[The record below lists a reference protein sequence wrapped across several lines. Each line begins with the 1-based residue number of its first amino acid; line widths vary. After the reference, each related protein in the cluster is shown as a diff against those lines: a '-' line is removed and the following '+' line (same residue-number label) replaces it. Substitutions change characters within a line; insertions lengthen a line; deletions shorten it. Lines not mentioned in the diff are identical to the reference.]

1 MMLNSNLLIN
11 TEIKALL
18 AARQAVVALESA
30 VIATGLPSPYNLQAA
45 QASEAA
51 IKATGAHPATVAI
64 IDGQAHIGCQAT
76 QIEQLSAQQAVIKA
90 NIANLA
96 ALMAN
101 GSWGATTVSTTLHLA
116 AQAGIKVFATGGIG
130 GVHREAEK
138 TFDISAD
145 LMALARYPLV
155 VVSAGAKAI
164 LDLPRT
170 VEVLETLGVPI
181 IGYQTDEFPAFYSR
195 RSGIKLDIVAET
207 PAAVARIAQTHWQLG
222 FTSAVLVA
230 APIPPAAEIPAPE
243 IENYCQAALQAARQQ
258 GIVGKAVTPY
268 LLARMEAFSQGRSIP
283 ANLALLENNAR
294 CAGEIAVA
302 LAAWESSTL

>member
-1 MMLNSNLLIN
+1 MLHNNLLIN
-11 TEIKALL
+11 KEIAGLL

-45 QASEAA
+45 QATEAA
-51 IKATGAHPATVAI
+51 INATGARAATIAI
-64 IDGQAHIGCQAT
+64 VNGQGRIGCSADE
-76 QIEQLSAQQAVIKA
+76 IAQLSTYKPIFKA
-90 NIANLA
+90 NLANLA
-96 ALMAN
+96 ALVAQRQ
-101 GSWGATTVSTTLHLA
+101 WGATTVSTTLHLA

-181 IGYQTDEFPAFYSR
+181 VGYQTDEFPAFYSR
-195 RSGIKLDIVAET
+195 HSGIKLDIVAKSAQEV
-207 PAAVARIAQTHWQLG
+207 AAIAQAHWQLG
-222 FTSAVLVA
+222 FTSAILVA
-230 APIPPAAEIPAPE
+230 APIPTAAEIPAPE
-243 IENYCQAALQAARQQ
+243 IEYYCHAALQAARQQ

-268 LLARMEAFSQGRSIP
+268 LLERMEAFSQGRSIP
-283 ANLALLENNAR
+283 ANIALLENNAR

-302 LAAWESSTL
+302 LAALSSE